1 MTIAR
6 EEKSSQQSSS
16 DQFRWSAIL
25 LIALGQ
31 LFLSTHSLG
40 QKFESEHVWME
51 GRGRIAHL
59 LALQNSKLNINSG
72 ERSAKIDSRFKT
84 ISDCILAV
92 EVDDKVIDACGQAA
106 IEATVGK
113 IDAITRG
120 QLILLSEKFL
130 KEVSKGNWQSWL
142 KLSSALA
149 LSNEASSAKRLLEN
163 AWKRATS
170 LGTHQPWIARRL
182 QLYRAGLEIL
192 SSKDDAF
199 RKKVVNDLPSP
210 HVDDVAVREIQWRL
224 SDAVRT
230 NQGAL
235 AAERS
240 EKPEDRLNRLRYK
253 RWQIEQDRDEV
264 QAISEILAE
273 NDLDVEVISRIDLLA
288 RQYNPENSE
297 WRGIMRIIA
306 QLTTRVELLDRNRA
320 LQLTM
325 ENWITNARNAQASL
339 ESDEDRTVV
348 RAKLIVLEYATLLGR
363 ILSRTRGDVEN
374 SQTSEN
380 WRELEKRLASIV
392 SPLSISINS
401 SLFERDL
408 QAVQNL
414 QLQLAAVDKRLRRSN
429 ALLAGYY
436 FKTEFDSAASQ
447 NIRNIRAELVELVN
461 LRREALV
468 EFFTVNTI
476 LEPRTRLTHRALLR
490 TIAQL
495 KKTLSEIHALSPK
508 PIVEQSSHL
517 HQQKFMVES
526 AALLSKIESQTSQ
539 AMTKRKAVSERLV
552 ATFHPIAKEVAL
564 ISGQARAFMQDG
576 GNDLKPR
583 LKNILGSI
591 SADLVRQNR
600 EVDLETAI
608 AKSEIKDSITSRKES
623 LQWTRDR
630 IEDLRRIRSENLDWR
645 IAQ

>member
-1 MTIAR
+1 VTIAR

-59 LALQNSKLNINSG
+59 LALQNSKLNINSD
-72 ERSAKIDSRFKT
+72 ERSAKNDSRFKT

-92 EVDDKVIDACGQAA
+92 EVDDYVIDACGQAA

-113 IDAITRG
+113 TDAMSRG
-120 QLILLSEKFL
+120 QLILLFEKFL
-130 KEVSKGNWQSWL
+130 KEDSKGNWQSWL

-149 LSNEASSAKRLLEN
+149 LANEASSAKRLLET

-170 LGTHQPWIARRL
+170 LVTHQPWIARRL

-192 SSKDDAF
+192 SSKDDVF

-210 HVDDVAVREIQWRL
+210 QVDDVAVREIQWRL
-224 SDAVRT
+224 SDAVQT

-273 NDLDVEVISRIDLLA
+273 NGLDVEVISRIDLLA

-297 WRGIMRIIA
+297 WRGIMSIIA

-320 LQLTM
+320 LQLPM

-363 ILSRTRGDVEN
+363 ILSRTREDVEN

-380 WRELEKRLASIV
+380 WRELEKRLSSMC
-392 SPLSISINS
+392 SPLSLSINS

-414 QLQLAAVDKRLRRSN
+414 QLQLAEVDKRLRRSN

-495 KKTLSEIHALSPK
+495 KKTLSEIQSLYPK
-508 PIVEQSSHL
+508 PIVEKSSHL

-526 AALLSKIESQTSQ
+526 AALISKIESQTSA
-539 AMTKRKAVSERLV
+539 AMSKRKVLSERLV

-591 SADLVRQNR
+591 GADLVRQNR

-608 AKSEIKDSITSRKES
+608 AKSEIKDSITTRKEY